1 VGKGAR
7 LAVTLVLFVL
17 ALGGFGAGVRA
28 LLSSPQELA
37 FAKGANGQVN
47 VTMQT
52 VGSFGSGP
60 HPTWVSYLIQNPQG
74 QWVHTTM
81 FQVPTNTQ
89 VNVTIYQFDSGSPL
103 RNQQIGQVTGTV
115 DPATGRGPAMGA
127 PSPAVLNG
135 KPFSLIDSNDPNGNG
150 VGHTFSIPTLGI
162 SVPLYANAGTA
173 TLCAAAP
180 CDPTSTAYVHNKVQ
194 FSFVT
199 PKGPGNFAWQCFVPC
214 GLAWLFGNAGPMQT
228 VGYMGGFMKVV

>member
-7 LAVTLVLFVL
+7 LVVTLVLFVL
-17 ALGGFGAGVRA
+17 ALGGFGLGVKA
-28 LLSSPQELA
+28 LLSAPPTINFTAS
-37 FAKGANGQVN
+37 NGQVN

-74 QWVHTTM
+74 QWVHTTI
-81 FQVPTNTQ
+81 FQVPTNTK

-103 RNQQIGQVTGTV
+103 RNQQIGQVTGTIGNV
-115 DPATGRGPAMGA
+115 AT
-127 PSPAVLNG
+127 LNG
-135 KPFSLIDSNDPNGNG
+135 KTFSVTNSNDPNGNG
-150 VGHTFSIPTLGI
+150 VGHTFSIPTLGV

-173 TLCAAAP
+173 TLCSTAP
-180 CDPTSTAYVHNKVQ
+180 CLPTSTSYVHNTVK
-194 FSFVT
+194 FSFMS
-199 PKGPGNFAWQCFVPC
+199 PKGPGSYAWQCFVPC

-228 VGYMGGFMKVV
+228 VGFMGGFMKVA